1 MATQPP
7 PDPTAPQQVPTGDP
21 IPTPV
26 DDPVPTPEDPP
37 TFIPNDP
44 VETPGTIPPPPD

>member
-7 PDPTAPQQVPTGDP
+7 ADPNAPPGDP

-26 DDPVPTPEDPP
+26 DDPIPMPEDPP

-44 VETPGTIPPPPD
+44 VETPETIPPPPD